1 VLLDL
6 ARSLEY
12 YFIMVRTNPT
22 DRFLDSTR
30 GRIVDLLRRK
40 SHTVD
45 ELAAELGVTDNAVRL
60 HLGMLE
66 RDGIVRSKGVRR
78 DGAVGKPATV
88 YDIEPSA
95 EPMFSKA
102 YLPFLSA
109 LLASLG
115 EKLSVREHKAMMRDV
130 GRRLASGAESDVT
143 ALNDRAELASRV
155 LNELGGLTSVERGP
169 NGKTILVR
177 GCGCPLSAAVNE
189 REEVCTAVTTML
201 SEMTGA
207 EVRESCDR
215 SGERPCCCFE
225 LS

>member
-1 VLLDL
+1 
-6 ARSLEY
+6 
-12 YFIMVRTNPT
+12 MVRTNPT

-66 RDGIVRSKGVRR
+66 RDAIVRSHGVRR
-78 DGAVGKPATV
+78 DGAVGKPATI
-88 YDIEPSA
+88 YEIDPSA

-115 EKLSVREHKAMMRDV
+115 EKLSVREQKAVMRDV
-130 GRRLASGAESDVT
+130 GRRLATGGAADVES
-143 ALNDRAELASRV
+143 LNDRAELASRV
-155 LNELGGLTSVERGP
+155 LNELGGLTTVERGA
-169 NGKTILVR
+169 NGKTVLVR

-189 REEVCTAVTTML
+189 REEVCIAVTTML
-201 SEMTGA
+201 SDITGA

-225 LS
+225 VS

>member
-1 VLLDL
+1 
-6 ARSLEY
+6 
-12 YFIMVRTNPT
+12 MVQTNPT
-22 DRFLDSTR
+22 DRYLDSTR
-30 GRIVDLLRRK
+30 GKIVELLRRK
-40 SHTVD
+40 SRTVD
-45 ELAAELGVTDNAVRL
+45 ELAAELRVTDNAVRL

-66 RDGIVRSKGVRR
+66 RDGIIRSSGVRR
-78 DGAVGKPATV
+78 DGAVGKPATI

-115 EKLSVREHKAMMRDV
+115 EKLSVREHRAIMRDV
-130 GRRLASGAESDVT
+130 GRRLAAGAGANVP
-143 ALNDRAELASRV
+143 ALADRAELASRV

-169 NGKTILVR
+169 NGKTLLVR

-201 SEMTGA
+201 SEITGA

-225 LS
+225 VS

>member
-1 VLLDL
+1 
-6 ARSLEY
+6 
-12 YFIMVRTNPT
+12 MVRTNPT

-30 GRIVDLLRRK
+30 GKIVELLRRR
-40 SHTVD
+40 SQTVD

-66 RDGIVRSKGVRR
+66 RDGIVRSRGVRR
-78 DGAVGKPATV
+78 DGAVGKPATI
-88 YDIEPSA
+88 YDIDPSA

-115 EKLSVREHKAMMRDV
+115 EKLTTREHRTIMRDV
-130 GRRLASGAESDVT
+130 GRRLAVGASAEAP
-143 ALNDRAELASRV
+143 ALGDRAELASRV
-155 LNELGGLTSVERGP
+155 LNELGGLTVVERGP
-169 NGKTILVR
+169 TGKTMVVR
-177 GCGCPLSAAVNE
+177 GCGCPLSAAVSE

-201 SEMTGA
+201 SEITGG

-225 LS
+225 IS

>member
-1 VLLDL
+1 
-6 ARSLEY
+6 
-12 YFIMVRTNPT
+12 MVRTNPT

-30 GRIVDLLRRK
+30 GKIVELLRRR
-40 SHTVD
+40 SQTVD

-66 RDGIVRSKGVRR
+66 RDGIVRSRGVRR
-78 DGAVGKPATV
+78 DGAVGKPATI
-88 YDIEPSA
+88 YDIDPSA

-115 EKLSVREHKAMMRDV
+115 EKLTTREHRTIMRDV
-130 GRRLASGAESDVT
+130 GRRLAVGASAEAP
-143 ALNDRAELASRV
+143 ALGDRAELASRV
-155 LNELGGLTSVERGP
+155 LNELGGLTAVERGP
-169 NGKTILVR
+169 TGKTMVVR
-177 GCGCPLSAAVNE
+177 GCGCPLSAAVSE

-201 SEMTGA
+201 SEITGG

-225 LS
+225 IS

>member
-1 VLLDL
+1 
-6 ARSLEY
+6 
-12 YFIMVRTNPT
+12 MVRTNPT

>member
-1 VLLDL
+1 
-6 ARSLEY
+6 
-12 YFIMVRTNPT
+12 MVRTNPT

-30 GRIVDLLRRK
+30 GKIVELLRRQ
-40 SHTVD
+40 SRTVD

-66 RDGIVRSKGVRR
+66 RDGIVRSRGVRR
-78 DGAVGKPATV
+78 EGTVGKPATI
-88 YDIEPSA
+88 YDIEPAA

-115 EKLSVREHKAMMRDV
+115 EKLSVREHRAVMRDV
-130 GRRLASGAESDVT
+130 GRRLAAGSSGQLT
-143 ALNDRAELASRV
+143 ALGDRAELASRV

-169 NGKTILVR
+169 TGKTLVVR
-177 GCGCPLSAAVNE
+177 GCGCPLSAAVNQ

-201 SEMTGA
+201 AEITGA

-225 LS
+225 LSQGG

>member
-1 VLLDL
+1 
-6 ARSLEY
+6 
-12 YFIMVRTNPT
+12 MVRTNPT

-215 SGERPCCCFE
+215 SGERHCCCFE

>member
-1 VLLDL
+1 MLS
-6 ARSLEY
+6 AWY
-12 YFIMVRTNPT
+12 YHMGMVRTNPT

-30 GRIVDLLRRK
+30 GKIVDLLRRQ
-40 SHTVD
+40 SRTVD

-66 RDGIVRSKGVRR
+66 RDGIVRSRGVRR
-78 DGAVGKPATV
+78 EGAVGKPATI
-88 YDIEPSA
+88 YDIDPAA

-109 LLASLG
+109 LLAALG
-115 EKLSVREHKAMMRDV
+115 EKLSVREHRAVMRDV
-130 GRRLASGAESDVT
+130 GRRLAAGGGAGAA
-143 ALNDRAELASRV
+143 ALDERAALASRV

-169 NGKTILVR
+169 TGKTMVVR
-177 GCGCPLSAAVNE
+177 GCGCPLSAAVSE

-201 SEMTGA
+201 SEITGT

>member
-1 VLLDL
+1 M
-6 ARSLEY
+6 A
-12 YFIMVRTNPT
+12 RTNPT

-30 GRIVDLLRRK
+30 GKIVELMRRQ
-40 SHTVD
+40 SQTVD

-66 RDGIVRSKGVRR
+66 RDGIVRSRGVRR
-78 DGAVGKPATV
+78 DGAVGKPATI
-88 YDIEPSA
+88 YDIDPSA

-102 YLPFLSA
+102 YLPFLAA

-115 EKLSVREHKAMMRDV
+115 DKLTTREHRALMRDV
-130 GRRLASGAESDVT
+130 GRRLAAATGDEVT
-143 ALNDRAELASRV
+143 ALGDRAELASRV
-155 LNELGGLTSVERGP
+155 LNELGGLTSVERAPG
-169 NGKTILVR
+169 GKTMVVR

-201 SEMTGA
+201 SQITGA

>member
-1 VLLDL
+1 
-6 ARSLEY
+6 
-12 YFIMVRTNPT
+12 MVRTNPT

-40 SHTVD
+40 SRTVD

-78 DGAVGKPATV
+78 DGAVGKPAMI

-102 YLPFLSA
+102 YMPFLSA
-109 LLASLG
+109 LLAALG
-115 EKLSVREHKAMMRDV
+115 EKLSVREHKSMMREV
-130 GRRLASGAESDVT
+130 GRRLASGVETSGA
-143 ALNDRAELASRV
+143 ALSERAELASKV

-169 NGKTILVR
+169 NGKTMLVR

-189 REEVCTAVTTML
+189 RDEVCTAVTTML
-201 SEMTGA
+201 SEITGA
-207 EVRESCDR
+207 EVRESCNR

>member
-1 VLLDL
+1 
-6 ARSLEY
+6 
-12 YFIMVRTNPT
+12 MVRMNPT
-22 DRFLDSTR
+22 DQFLDSTR

-40 SHTVD
+40 SRT
-45 ELAAELGVTDNAVRL
+45 
-60 HLGMLE
+60 
-66 RDGIVRSKGVRR
+66 I
-78 DGAVGKPATV
+78 
-88 YDIEPSA
+88 YDIDPAA

-115 EKLSVREHKAMMRDV
+115 ERLSVREHKAMMRDV
-130 GRRLASGAESDVT
+130 GRRLAADATGEVT

-155 LNELGGLTSVERGP
+155 LNELGGLTTVERGP
-169 NGKTILVR
+169 TGKTALVR
-177 GCGCPLSAAVNE
+177 GCGCPLSAAVNQ

-201 SEMTGA
+201 SEITGA

>member
-1 VLLDL
+1 M
-6 ARSLEY
+6 A
-12 YFIMVRTNPT
+12 RTNPT

-30 GRIVDLLRRK
+30 GKIVELLRRQ
-40 SHTVD
+40 SRTVE
-45 ELAAELGVTDNAVRL
+45 ELAAELGVTDNAIRL

-66 RDGIVRSKGVRR
+66 RDGIIRSRGVRR
-78 DGAVGKPATV
+78 DGGVGKPATI
-88 YDIEPSA
+88 YDIDPSA

-115 EKLSVREHKAMMRDV
+115 EKLTLREHRAIMRDV
-130 GRRLASGAESDVT
+130 GRRLAAGSTSAAT
-143 ALNDRAELASRV
+143 ALDDRAELASLV

-169 NGKTILVR
+169 TGKTMLVR

-201 SEMTGA
+201 SEITGA

>member
-1 VLLDL
+1 M
-6 ARSLEY
+6 S
-12 YFIMVRTNPT
+12 MVRTNPT

-40 SHTVD
+40 SQTVD

-66 RDGIVRSKGVRR
+66 RDGIVRARGVRR
-78 DGAVGKPATV
+78 DGAVGKPATI
-88 YDIEPSA
+88 YDIDPSA

-115 EKLSVREHKAMMRDV
+115 DKLSSREHRAVMRDV
-130 GRRLASGAESDVT
+130 GRRLAAGTDGEAG
-143 ALNDRAELASRV
+143 ALNERAALASKV
-155 LNELGGLTSVERGP
+155 LNELGGITSVERGAT
-169 NGKTILVR
+169 GKTMLVR
-177 GCGCPLSAAVNE
+177 GCGCPLSAAVSE
-189 REEVCTAVTTML
+189 RQEVCTAVTTML
-201 SEMTGA
+201 SEITGA

-225 LS
+225 VS

>member
-1 VLLDL
+1 
-6 ARSLEY
+6 
-12 YFIMVRTNPT
+12 MVRTNPT

-169 NGKTILVR
+169 NGNTILVR

>member
-1 VLLDL
+1 
-6 ARSLEY
+6 
-12 YFIMVRTNPT
+12 MVRTNPT

-201 SEMTGA
+201 SEITGG

-225 LS
+225 IS

>member
-1 VLLDL
+1 M
-6 ARSLEY
+6 ARA
-12 YFIMVRTNPT
+12 NPT

-45 ELAAELGVTDNAVRL
+45 ELAAELHVTDNAVRL
-60 HLGMLE
+60 HLGVLE
-66 RDGIVRSKGVRR
+66 RDGIARASGVRR
-78 DGAVGKPATV
+78 DGAVGKPATI
-88 YDIEPSA
+88 YDIDPSA

-102 YLPFLSA
+102 YLPFVSA

-115 EKLSVREHKAMMRDV
+115 DKLSVREHKAVMRDV
-130 GRRLASGAESDVT
+130 GRRLAAGTKSDAT
-143 ALNDRAELASRV
+143 SLNERAELASRV
-155 LNELGGLTSVERGP
+155 LNELGGLTTVERGS
-169 NGKTILVR
+169 NGKTVLVR

-201 SEMTGA
+201 AEITGA
-207 EVRESCDR
+207 EVGESCDR

-225 LS
+225 IS